1 MTYPMEETIHSEKEP
16 INFYFLSRIFFSNLL
31 YHKPFI
37 LIFYLAEISKQP
49 TKLPSPQK
57 HKEFDFGSEDDSE
70 VDSITVE
77 NTWRGDSDSDDDSVD
92 SVCFCLFIYI
102 RKRYINRR
110 TFLTY

>member
-1 MTYPMEETIHSEKEP
+1 MEETIHSEKKL
-16 INFYFLSRIFFSNLL
+16 INFYFLLRNLFSYLL

-92 SVCFCLFIYI
+92 SVCFCSFIFCLFFCIDL
-102 RKRYINRR
+102 RKRYINPE
-110 TFLTY
+110 LY